1 MDWYGFTA
9 EQEQWFYDRG
19 CKWVKVCAQPGDLLL
34 WDSRTLHYNV
44 PPTGNRDRSCTYV
57 CMAPAK
63 LLSDDDRKKRTDAFN
78 ECRGTTHVPFASIYS
93 KAHRPAIRGDTG
105 EPDPMDTGKPRN
117 PRKPTDLVLKLAGVK
132 AY

>member
-19 CKWVKVCAQPGDLLL
+19 CRWVKVCAQPGDLLL

-44 PPTGNRDRSCTYV
+44 PPRGTRDRSCTYV

-63 LLSDDDRKKRTDAFN
+63 LLSDEDRNKRTEAFN

-93 KAHRPAIRGDTG
+93 KAHTPAIRGDTG
-105 EPDPMDTGKPRN
+105 EPDELDTGKPRH
-117 PRKPTDLVLKLAGVK
+117 PRESTELVLKLAGVIP
-132 AY
+132 Y